1 MKGVLFMK
9 NLIQKTK
16 IKKNEIL
23 EKIAGLNQK
32 YFKDKKKRGF
42 TLVEV
47 MITIVLMVIISSM
60 AALSYS
66 KTQERA
72 KVNIDYATA
81 ANIAT
86 AAQMAATNGESNITV
101 QSLVSGGYLQSTPK
115 VQQNSGGSFSVQISD
130 DDKVTVKIGTE
141 TYYPKTETGN

>member
-1 MKGVLFMK
+1 MRAMLN
-9 NLIQKTK
+9 NLN
-16 IKKNEIL
+16 IKKQEIL
-23 EKIAGLNQK
+23 SKINNK
-32 YFKDKKKRGF
+32 KIEIFPKKRRKGF
-42 TLVEV
+42 TLIEV
-47 MITIVLMVIISSM
+47 IVTVGIIGILSSM
-60 AALSYS
+60 AAISYS
-66 KTQERA
+66 KAQDKA
-72 KVNIDYATA
+72 KKNIDYATA

-86 AAQMAATNGESNITV
+86 AAQMAATNGESTITV